1 MDCRALPSHKLPHQ
15 SKLFLEY
22 LNNFSKVQAFYA
34 HAPKMASVTAVAS
47 KLDFPKELRSAVA
60 AILRAQNAAFGAG
73 PAVFENLDR
82 LEKGAVAI
90 VSGQQVGLF
99 GGPAYSFYKALSA
112 IQLANEVTRSGIEA
126 VPVFW
131 MATEDHDV
139 DEVRHVSWFQEGQLK
154 RFELAAPP
162 EQEAGRPVGK
172 ILLGPQIDEQVH
184 EAAEL
189 LVKQGSVLLA
199 QFLKESYNRGETYGS
214 AFAKLFVRL
223 FSQLG
228 LILLDPLDPALHR
241 IAAPVYR
248 QAIEDRDTLNEKL
261 LRRGKE
267 LEATGF
273 SAQVKVTATSTL
285 LFYMGNQC
293 NECGDKAQ
301 TKAQAS
307 DGVRKAITANGHGKF
322 QAGEKQWATAELLKA
337 IESTPQ
343 DFSPSALLRAVVQDY
358 LLPTVGY
365 IGGAAE
371 IAYFA
376 QSEVVYRHV
385 LGRMPVILPRPD
397 FTLVDIKAAKLLRV
411 YNLKVEDIWAGSQE
425 VRRRM
430 ERASVPKELSRDFD
444 RNHKQVT
451 KMLDQLHDQLKKLD
465 PTLQGAV
472 ETARKKIEYQI
483 DKLRRKTGRATVAK
497 ATLLAVYENFLE
509 QLLYPHKVL
518 QSRELCLLPFLARW
532 SPGGLTE
539 LQKLCGSKNLGHHCI
554 VQLS

>member
-1 MDCRALPSHKLPHQ
+1 MDCRALASHKLPHQ

-22 LNNFSKVQAFYA
+22 LNNFSKVQEFYA
-34 HAPKMASVTAVAS
+34 HVPKMASVTAVAR
-47 KLDFPKELRSAVA
+47 KVEFPKERRSAVA
-60 AILRAQNAAFGAG
+60 AILRAQNAAIGAG
-73 PAVFENLDR
+73 PAVFENLSR
-82 LEKGAVAI
+82 LEKGAMAI

-99 GGPAYSFYKALSA
+99 SGPAYSFYKALSA
-112 IQLANEVTRSGIEA
+112 IQLANEVTRSGIDA

-154 RFELAAPP
+154 RFELASPG
-162 EQEAGRPVGK
+162 EQDAGRPVGK
-172 ILLGPQIDEQVH
+172 ILLGAQIDEQVH

-199 QFLKESYNRGETYGS
+199 QLLKESYNRGETYGS
-214 AFAKLFVRL
+214 AFAKLFARL
-223 FSQLG
+223 FSQQG
-228 LILLDPLDPALHR
+228 LILLDPLDSALHR
-241 IAAPVYR
+241 IAVPVYR
-248 QAIEDRDTLNEKL
+248 QAVEDRDALNEKL

-267 LEATGF
+267 LEAAGF
-273 SAQVKVTATSTL
+273 AAQVKVTAKSTL
-285 LFYMGNQC
+285 LFHMGNQC
-293 NECGDKAQ
+293 GDKTQ
-301 TKAQAS
+301 S
-307 DGVRKAITANGHGKF
+307 DGVRKPIATNGHGKF
-322 QAGEKQWATAELLKA
+322 QAGDKQWAAPELLKA
-337 IESTPQ
+337 VENAPQ
-343 DFSPSALLRAVVQDY
+343 DFSPSALLRSVVQDY
-358 LLPTVGY
+358 LLPTVAY

-376 QSEVVYRHV
+376 QSEVVYKHV
-385 LGRMPVILPRPD
+385 LGRMPVILSRPD
-397 FTLVDIKAAKLLRV
+397 FTLVDIKAAKLLRA

-430 ERASVPKELSRDFD
+430 ERASVPKDLSRDFD
-444 RNHKQVT
+444 RNHKQVM
-451 KMLDQLHDQLKKLD
+451 KMLDQLHSQLKKLD

-472 ETARKKIEYQI
+472 ETARKKIDYQI
-483 DKLRRKTGRATVAK
+483 DKLRRKTGRAQDGK

-532 SPGGLTE
+532 GPGGLAE
-539 LQKLCGSKNLGHHCI
+539 LQKLCGSKNLGRHCI

>member
-1 MDCRALPSHKLPHQ
+1 MDCRALASHKLPHQ

-34 HAPKMASVTAVAS
+34 HAPKMSSVTAVARE
-47 KLDFPKELRSAVA
+47 LDFPKERRSAVA
-60 AILRAQNAAFGAG
+60 TILRAQNTAFGAG

-82 LEKGAVAI
+82 LEKGAVAV

-99 GGPAYSFYKALSA
+99 SGPAYSFYKALSA
-112 IQLANEVTRSGIEA
+112 VQVANELTRSGIEA

-154 RFELAAPP
+154 RFELAAPD
-162 EQEAGRPVGK
+162 EKHAGRPVGK
-172 ILLGPQIDEQVH
+172 ILLDAQIDEQVH

-189 LVKQGSVLLA
+189 LVKQGSLLLA
-199 QFLKESYNRGETYGS
+199 QFLKESYSRGETYGS
-214 AFAKLFVRL
+214 AFAKLFAKL
-223 FSQLG
+223 FSQQG

-248 QAIEDRDTLNEKL
+248 QAIEDRDVLNEHL

-273 SAQVKVTATSTL
+273 AAQVKVTAKSTL
-285 LFYMGNQC
+285 LFYMGC
-293 NECGDKAQ
+293 ECGDKSQ
-301 TKAQAS
+301 TS
-307 DGVRKAITANGHGKF
+307 DGVRKAIAATGHGKF
-322 QAGEKQWATAELLKA
+322 QAGEKQWASAELLKA
-337 IESTPQ
+337 IESKPE
-343 DFSPSALLRAVVQDY
+343 DFSPSALLRAVAQDY
-358 LLPTVGY
+358 LLPTVAY

-376 QSEVVYRHV
+376 QSEVVYKHV
-385 LGRMPVILPRPD
+385 LGRMPVILSRPD
-397 FTLVDIKAAKLLRV
+397 FTLVDIKAAKLLRA
-411 YNLKVEDIWAGSQE
+411 YKLNVEDIWSGSQE

-430 ERASVPKELSRDFD
+430 ELASVPKDLSRDFD
-444 RNHKQVT
+444 RNLKQVM

-483 DKLRRKTGRATVAK
+483 DKLRRKTGRAQDAK

-532 SPGGLTE
+532 GPGGLTE
-539 LQKLCGSKNLGHHCI
+539 LQKLCGSKNLGRHCI

>member
-1 MDCRALPSHKLPHQ
+1 MDCRALASHKLPHQ

-22 LNNFSKVQAFYA
+22 LNNFSKAQAFYA
-34 HAPKMASVTAVAS
+34 HAPKMSSVTAAARE
-47 KLDFPKELRSAVA
+47 LDFPKERRSTVATTLRV
-60 AILRAQNAAFGAG
+60 QNTTFGAG

-82 LEKGAVAI
+82 LEKGAIAI

-99 GGPAYSFYKALSA
+99 SGPAYSFYKALSA
-112 IQLANEVTRSGIEA
+112 IQVANEVTRSGVEA

-154 RFELAAPP
+154 RFELPAPH
-162 EQEAGRPVGK
+162 EKEAGRPVGK
-172 ILLGPQIDEQVH
+172 ILLGAQIDEQVR

-214 AFAKLFVRL
+214 AFAKLFARL
-223 FSQLG
+223 FSQQG

-248 QAIEDRDTLNEKL
+248 QAIDDRDALNEKL

-267 LEATGF
+267 LEAAGF
-273 SAQVKVTATSTL
+273 SAQVKVTAKSTL

-293 NECGDKAQ
+293 GDEAQ
-301 TKAQAS
+301 TS
-307 DGVRKAITANGHGKF
+307 DGVRKAIAASGHGKF
-322 QAGEKQWATAELLKA
+322 QAGEKQWSTTELLKTV
-337 IESTPQ
+337 ESTPE

-358 LLPTVGY
+358 LLPTVAY

-376 QSEVVYRHV
+376 QSEVVYKHV
-385 LGRMPVILPRPD
+385 LGRMPVILSRPD
-397 FTLVDIKAAKLLRV
+397 FTLVDIKAAKLLRA
-411 YNLKVEDIWAGSQE
+411 YKLNVEDIWTGSQE

-430 ERASVPKELSRDFD
+430 ERASVPKDLSRDFD
-444 RNHKQVT
+444 RNHKQIM
-451 KMLDQLHDQLKKLD
+451 KMLDQLRDQLKKLD

-483 DKLRRKTGRATVAK
+483 DKLRRKTGRAQDAK
-497 ATLLAVYENFLE
+497 ATLLAVYETFLE

-532 SPGGLTE
+532 GPGGLTE
-539 LQKLCGSKNLGHHCI
+539 LQKLCGSKNLGRHCI

>member
-1 MDCRALPSHKLPHQ
+1 MDCRALASHKLPHQ

-34 HAPKMASVTAVAS
+34 HAPKLSSVTAVARE
-47 KLDFPKELRSAVA
+47 LDFPKERRSAVA
-60 AILRAQNAAFGAG
+60 ATLRAQNTAFGAG
-73 PAVFENLDR
+73 TAVFENLER

-99 GGPAYSFYKALSA
+99 SGPAYSFYKALSA
-112 IQLANEVTRSGIEA
+112 IQVANEVTRSGIEA

-154 RFELAAPP
+154 RFELAAPD
-162 EQEAGRPVGK
+162 EKDAGRPVGK
-172 ILLGPQIDEQVH
+172 ILLGAQIDEQVH

-214 AFAKLFVRL
+214 AFAKLFARL
-223 FSQLG
+223 FAQQG

-241 IAAPVYR
+241 VAAPVYR
-248 QAIEDRDTLNEKL
+248 QAIEDRDVLNEKL

-267 LEATGF
+267 LEAAGF
-273 SAQVKVTATSTL
+273 SAQVKVTAKSTL

-293 NECGDKAQ
+293 GDKG
-301 TKAQAS
+301 QAS
-307 DGVRKAITANGHGKF
+307 DGVRKAIAATGHGKF
-322 QAGEKQWATAELLKA
+322 QAGEKQWASAELLKA
-337 IESTPQ
+337 IETTPE

-376 QSEVVYRHV
+376 QSEAVYKRV
-385 LGRMPVILPRPD
+385 LGRMPVILSRPD
-397 FTLVDIKAAKLLRV
+397 FTLVDIKAAKLLRA
-411 YNLKVEDIWAGSQE
+411 YKLTVEDIWAGSQE

-430 ERASVPKELSRDFD
+430 ELASVPKDLSRDFD
-444 RNHKQVT
+444 RNHKQVV

-472 ETARKKIEYQI
+472 DTARKKIDYQI
-483 DKLRRKTGRATVAK
+483 DKLRRKTGRAQDAK

-518 QSRELCLLPFLARW
+518 QSRALCLLPFLARW
-532 SPGGLTE
+532 GPGGLTE
-539 LQKLCGSKNLGHHCI
+539 LQKLCGSKNLGRHCI

>member
-1 MDCRALPSHKLPHQ
+1 MDCRALASHKLPHP

-34 HAPKMASVTAVAS
+34 HAPKISSVTAVARE
-47 KLDFPKELRSAVA
+47 LDFPKERRNAVTT
-60 AILRAQNAAFGAG
+60 ILRAQNAAFGTG
-73 PAVFENLDR
+73 PAVFDNLDR
-82 LEKGAVAI
+82 LEKGAVAV

-99 GGPAYSFYKALSA
+99 SGPAYSFYKALSA
-112 IQLANEVTRSGIEA
+112 IQVANELTRSGIEA

-139 DEVRHVSWFQEGQLK
+139 DEVRHVSWFQDGQLK

-162 EQEAGRPVGK
+162 EQDAGRPVGN
-172 ILLGPQIDEQVH
+172 ILLGAQIDEQVH

-199 QFLKESYNRGETYGS
+199 QFLKESYSRSETYGS
-214 AFAKLFVRL
+214 AFAKLFAKL
-223 FSQLG
+223 FSQQG

-248 QAIEDRDTLNEKL
+248 QAIEYRDALNEKL
-261 LRRGKE
+261 LRRDKE
-267 LEATGF
+267 LEAAGF
-273 SAQVKVTATSTL
+273 SAQVKVTAKSTL
-285 LFYMGNQC
+285 LFYMGCQ
-293 NECGDKAQ
+293 CGDKAL
-301 TKAQAS
+301 AS
-307 DGVRKAITANGHGKF
+307 DGVRKAIATSGHGKF
-322 QAGEKQWATAELLKA
+322 QAGEKQWATAELLKV
-337 IESTPQ
+337 IENTPG
-343 DFSPSALLRAVVQDY
+343 DFSPSALLRAVVQDF
-358 LLPTVGY
+358 LLPTVAY

-376 QSEVVYRHV
+376 QSEVVYKHV
-385 LGRMPVILPRPD
+385 LGRMPVILSRPD
-397 FTLVDIKAAKLLRV
+397 FTLVDIKAAKLLRT
-411 YNLKVEDIWAGSQE
+411 YKLNVEDIWAGSQE

-430 ERASVPKELSRDFD
+430 ERASVPKDVSRDFD
-444 RNHKQVT
+444 RNHKQVM
-451 KMLDQLHDQLKKLD
+451 KMLGQLHDQLKKLD

-483 DKLRRKTGRATVAK
+483 DKLRRKTGRAQDAK
-497 ATLLAVYENFLE
+497 ATLLAVSENFLE

-532 SPGGLTE
+532 GPGGLTE
-539 LQKLCGSKNLGHHCI
+539 LQKLCGDKNLGRHCI

>member
-1 MDCRALPSHKLPHQ
+1 MDCRALASHKLPHQ

-34 HAPKMASVTAVAS
+34 HAPKISFVTAVARE
-47 KLDFPKELRSAVA
+47 LDFPKERRSAVTTM
-60 AILRAQNAAFGAG
+60 LRAQNAAFGAG
-73 PAVFENLDR
+73 PAVFANLDR
-82 LEKGAVAI
+82 LEKGAVAV

-99 GGPAYSFYKALSA
+99 SGPAYSFYKALSA
-112 IQLANEVTRSGIEA
+112 VQIANELTSLGIEA

-154 RFELAAPP
+154 RFELAPP
-162 EQEAGRPVGK
+162 VEKDAGRPVGK
-172 ILLGPQIDEQVH
+172 ILLGSQIDEQVH

-199 QFLKESYNRGETYGS
+199 QFLKESYNRGDTYGS
-214 AFAKLFVRL
+214 AFAKLFARL
-223 FSQLG
+223 FSQRG
-228 LILLDPLDPALHR
+228 LILLDPLDPALHH

-248 QAIEDRDTLNEKL
+248 QAIEDRDALNEKL

-267 LEATGF
+267 LEAAGF
-273 SAQVKVTATSTL
+273 SAQVKVTAKSTL

-293 NECGDKAQ
+293 GDKAQ
-301 TKAQAS
+301 SS
-307 DGVRKAITANGHGKF
+307 DGVRKPIVATGNGKF
-322 QAGEKQWATAELLKA
+322 QAAEKQWATADLLKA
-337 IESTPQ
+337 IESTPE
-343 DFSPSALLRAVVQDY
+343 DFSPSALLRAVAQDY
-358 LLPTVGY
+358 LLPTVAY

-376 QSEVVYRHV
+376 QSEVVYKHV
-385 LGRMPVILPRPD
+385 LRRMPVILSRPD
-397 FTLVDIKAAKLLRV
+397 FTLVDIKAAKLLRA
-411 YNLKVEDIWAGSQE
+411 YKLNVEDIWAGSQE

-430 ERASVPKELSRDFD
+430 ELASVPKDLSSDFD
-444 RNHKQVT
+444 RNHKQVV

-483 DKLRRKTGRATVAK
+483 DKLRRKTGRAQDAK

-532 SPGGLTE
+532 GPGGLTE
-539 LQKLCGSKNLGHHCI
+539 LQKLCGSKNLGRHCI

>member
-1 MDCRALPSHKLPHQ
+1 MDCRALASHKLPHQ

-22 LNNFSKVQAFYA
+22 LNNFSKVKTFYA
-34 HAPKMASVTAVAS
+34 HEPKMPSVTAVAR
-47 KLDFPKELRSAVA
+47 KLDFPKERRSAVA
-60 AILRAQNAAFGAG
+60 ATLRVQNSAFGAG
-73 PAVFENLDR
+73 PAVFENVDR

-99 GGPAYSFYKALSA
+99 SGPAYSFYKASSA
-112 IQLANEVTRSGIEA
+112 IRVANELTRSGIEA

-139 DEVRHVSWFQEGQLK
+139 DEVRHVSWFQDGQLK

-172 ILLGPQIDEQVH
+172 ILLGAQIDEQVH

-214 AFAKLFVRL
+214 AFGKLFARL
-223 FSQLG
+223 FSQQG
-228 LILLDPLDPALHR
+228 LILLDPLDPRLHR

-248 QAIEDRDTLNEKL
+248 QAIEDRDALNEQL
-261 LRRGKE
+261 LRRGKQ
-267 LEATGF
+267 LEEAGF
-273 SAQVKVTATSTL
+273 SAQVKVTAKSTL
-285 LFYMGNQC
+285 LFYMGCQC
-293 NECGDKAQ
+293 SAK
-301 TKAQAS
+301 TKTS
-307 DGVRKAITANGHGKF
+307 DGVRKAIAASGHGKF
-322 QAGEKQWATAELLKA
+322 QAGERQWSAADLLKA
-337 IESTPQ
+337 IDSTPE

-358 LLPTVGY
+358 LLPTVAY

-376 QSEVVYRHV
+376 QSEVVYQHV
-385 LGRMPVILPRPD
+385 LERMPVILSRPD
-397 FTLVDIKAAKLLRV
+397 FTLVDIKAAKLLRA

-430 ERASVPKELSRDFD
+430 ERASVPKDVSRDFD
-444 RNHKQVT
+444 RNHKQVM
-451 KMLDQLHDQLKKLD
+451 KMLGQLHDQLKKLD

-483 DKLRRKTGRATVAK
+483 DKLRRKTGRAQDAK
-497 ATLLAVYENFLE
+497 ANLIAGYETFLE

-532 SPGGLTE
+532 GPGGLTE
-539 LQKLCGSKNLGHHCI
+539 LQKLCGSKNLGRHCI

>member
-1 MDCRALPSHKLPHQ
+1 MDCRALASHNLPRQ

-34 HAPKMASVTAVAS
+34 HAPKMSSVTAVAGD
-47 KLDFPKELRSAVA
+47 LDFPNERRAAVVASLRT
-60 AILRAQNAAFGAG
+60 QNAAFGAG
-73 PAVFENLDR
+73 PAVFGNLDR

-99 GGPAYSFYKALSA
+99 SGPAYSFYKALSA
-112 IQLANEVTRSGIEA
+112 IQLAHELTRSGIEA

-139 DEVRHVSWFQEGQLK
+139 DEVRHVSWFQDGQLR
-154 RFELAAPP
+154 RFELSSPS
-162 EQEAGRPVGK
+162 EQDAGRPVGK
-172 ILLGPQIDEQVH
+172 LLLGPQIDEHVH
-184 EAAEL
+184 DAAEL
-189 LVKQGSVLLA
+189 LVRQGSVLLA
-199 QFLKESYNRGETYGS
+199 QFLNESYNRTETYGS
-214 AFAKLFVRL
+214 SFGKLFARL
-223 FSQLG
+223 FSQQG

-241 IAAPVYR
+241 VAAPVYL
-248 QAIEDRDTLNEKL
+248 QAIEHRDVLNEKL

-267 LEATGF
+267 LEAAGF
-273 SAQVKVTATSTL
+273 SAQVKVTAKSTL

-293 NECGDKAQ
+293 GDKAQ
-301 TKAQAS
+301 P
-307 DGVRKAITANGHGKF
+307 DGVRKPVVTSGNGKF
-322 QAGEKQWATAELLKA
+322 QAGEKQWNTAEVLKA
-337 IESTPQ
+337 VENAPE

-358 LLPTVGY
+358 LLPTVAY

-376 QSEVVYRHV
+376 QSEVVYQHV

-397 FTLVDIKAAKLLRV
+397 FTLVDVKAAKLLHA
-411 YNLKVEDIWAGSQE
+411 YKLKVEDIWAGSQE

-430 ERASVPKELSRDFD
+430 ELASVPKDLSRDFD
-444 RNHKQVT
+444 RNHKQLI
-451 KMLDQLHDQLKKLD
+451 KMLDQLHGQLKKLD

-483 DKLRRKTGRATVAK
+483 DKLRRKTGRAQDGK

-532 SPGGLTE
+532 GPGGLTE
-539 LQKLCGSKNLGHHCI
+539 LQKLCGSRNLGRHSI

>member
-1 MDCRALPSHKLPHQ
+1 MS
-15 SKLFLEY
+15 
-22 LNNFSKVQAFYA
+22 
-34 HAPKMASVTAVAS
+34 SVTAVAR
-47 KLDFPKELRSAVA
+47 KLDFPTERRSAVA
-60 AILRAQNAAFGAG
+60 AILRLQNTAFGAG
-73 PAVFENLDR
+73 PAVSENLDR

-99 GGPAYSFYKALSA
+99 SGPAYAFYKALSA
-112 IQLANEVTRSGIEA
+112 IQVAKELTRSGIEA

-139 DEVRHVSWFQEGQLK
+139 DEVRHVSWFQDGRLK
-154 RFELAAPP
+154 RFELAAPG

-172 ILLGPQIDEQVH
+172 ILLGAQIDEQVH

-189 LVKQGSVLLA
+189 LVKQGSLLLA

-214 AFAKLFVRL
+214 AFGKLFARL
-223 FSQLG
+223 FSQQG

-248 QAIEDRDTLNEKL
+248 QAIEGRDTLNEQL

-267 LEATGF
+267 LEVAGF
-273 SAQVKVTATSTL
+273 SAQVKVTAKSTL
-285 LFYMGNQC
+285 LFYMGG
-293 NECGDKAQ
+293 ERAGE
-301 TKAQAS
+301 AQAT
-307 DGVRKAITANGHGKF
+307 GGMRKPLTANGHGRF
-322 QAGEKQWATAELLKA
+322 QAGEKQRSTSELLQA
-337 IESTPQ
+337 IETTPE
-343 DFSPSALLRAVVQDY
+343 DFSPSALFRAVVQDY
-358 LLPTVGY
+358 LLPTVAY

-376 QSEVVYRHV
+376 QSEVVYKQV
-385 LGRMPVILPRPD
+385 LGRMPVILSRPD
-397 FTLVDIKAAKLLRV
+397 FTLVDIKAAKLLRA
-411 YNLKVEDIWAGSQE
+411 YHLKVEDIWAGSQE

-430 ERASVPKELSRDFD
+430 ELASLPKDLSRDFD
-444 RNHKQVT
+444 RNYKQVM
-451 KMLDQLHDQLKKLD
+451 KMLDQLHGQLKKLD
-465 PTLQGAV
+465 PSLQGAV

-483 DKLRRKTGRATVAK
+483 DKLRRKTGRAQDAK
-497 ATLLAVYENFLE
+497 ATLLAMYENFLE

-532 SPGGLTE
+532 GPGGLTE
-539 LQKLCGSKNLGHHCI
+539 LQKLCGGKNLGRHCI

>member
-1 MDCRALPSHKLPHQ
+1 MDCRALASHKLPHQ

-34 HAPKMASVTAVAS
+34 HAPKISSVTAVARE
-47 KLDFPKELRSAVA
+47 LDFPKERRSAVTTM
-60 AILRAQNAAFGAG
+60 LRAQNAALGAG
-73 PAVFENLDR
+73 PAVFANLDR
-82 LEKGAVAI
+82 LEKGAVAV

-99 GGPAYSFYKALSA
+99 SGPAYSFYKALSA
-112 IQLANEVTRSGIEA
+112 VQIANELTSSGIEA

-154 RFELAAPP
+154 RFELAPP
-162 EQEAGRPVGK
+162 VEKDAGRPVGK
-172 ILLGPQIDEQVH
+172 ILLGSQIDEQVH

-199 QFLKESYNRGETYGS
+199 QFLKESYNRGDTYGS
-214 AFAKLFVRL
+214 AFAKLFARL
-223 FSQLG
+223 FSQRG
-228 LILLDPLDPALHR
+228 LILLDPLDPALHH

-248 QAIEDRDTLNEKL
+248 QAIEDRDALNEKL

-267 LEATGF
+267 LEAAGF
-273 SAQVKVTATSTL
+273 SAQVKVTAKSTL

-293 NECGDKAQ
+293 GDKAQ
-301 TKAQAS
+301 SS
-307 DGVRKAITANGHGKF
+307 DGVRKPIVATGNGKF
-322 QAGEKQWATAELLKA
+322 QAAEKQWATADLLKA
-337 IESTPQ
+337 IESTPE
-343 DFSPSALLRAVVQDY
+343 DFSPSALLRAVAQDY
-358 LLPTVGY
+358 LLPTVAY

-376 QSEVVYRHV
+376 QSEVVYKHV
-385 LGRMPVILPRPD
+385 LRRMPVILSRPD
-397 FTLVDIKAAKLLRV
+397 FTLVDIKAAKLLRA
-411 YNLKVEDIWAGSQE
+411 YKLNVEDIWAGSQE

-430 ERASVPKELSRDFD
+430 ELASVPKDLSSDFD
-444 RNHKQVT
+444 RNHKQVV

-483 DKLRRKTGRATVAK
+483 DKLRRKTGRAQDAK

-532 SPGGLTE
+532 GPGGLTE
-539 LQKLCGSKNLGHHCI
+539 LQKLCGSKNLGRHCI

>member
-1 MDCRALPSHKLPHQ
+1 MDCRALASHKLPHQ

-22 LNNFSKVQAFYA
+22 LNNFPKVQGFYA
-34 HAPKMASVTAVAS
+34 HAPKMSSVTAAARD
-47 KLDFPKELRSAVA
+47 LDFPKERRSAVA
-60 AILRAQNAAFGAG
+60 ATLRAQNTAFGAG

-99 GGPAYSFYKALSA
+99 SGPAYSFYKALSA
-112 IQLANEVTRSGIEA
+112 VQVANEVTRSGIDA

-139 DEVRHVSWFQEGQLK
+139 DEVRHVSWFQDGQLK
-154 RFELAAPP
+154 RFELAAPD
-162 EQEAGRPVGK
+162 EHDAGRPVGK
-172 ILLGPQIDEQVH
+172 ILLGAQIEEQVH
-184 EAAEL
+184 EAADL

-199 QFLKESYNRGETYGS
+199 QLLKESYNRGETYGS
-214 AFAKLFVRL
+214 AFAKLFARL
-223 FSQLG
+223 FSQQG
-228 LILLDPLDPALHR
+228 LILLDPLDSPLHR

-248 QAIEDRDTLNEKL
+248 QAIEDRDALNEKL

-267 LEATGF
+267 LESAGF
-273 SAQVKVTATSTL
+273 SAQVKVTAKSTL
-285 LFYMGNQC
+285 LFYMGNAY
-293 NECGDKAQ
+293 GDKAQ
-301 TKAQAS
+301 PAY
-307 DGVRKAITANGHGKF
+307 GVRKAIATAGHGKF
-322 QAGEKQWATAELLKA
+322 QAGEKQWSAAELLQA
-337 IESTPQ
+337 IESTPE

-358 LLPTVGY
+358 LLPTVAY

-385 LGRMPVILPRPD
+385 LGRMPVILSRPD
-397 FTLVDIKAAKLLRV
+397 FTLVDIKAAKLLRA
-411 YNLKVEDIWAGSQE
+411 YKLQIEDVWGGSQE

-430 ERASVPKELSRDFD
+430 ERVSVPKDISQDFD

-451 KMLDQLHDQLKKLD
+451 KMLDQLHDQLKKFD

-483 DKLRRKTGRATVAK
+483 DKLRRKTGRAQDAR
-497 ATLLAVYENFLE
+497 ATLLAVYETFLE

-532 SPGGLTE
+532 GPGGLTE
-539 LQKLCGSKNLGHHCI
+539 LQKLCGSKNLGRHCI

>member
-1 MDCRALPSHKLPHQ
+1 MDCRALASHKLPHQ

-34 HAPKMASVTAVAS
+34 HAPKISSVTAVARE
-47 KLDFPKELRSAVA
+47 LDFPKERRSAVTT
-60 AILRAQNAAFGAG
+60 ILREQNTAFGAG
-73 PAVFENLDR
+73 PAVFGNLDR
-82 LEKGAVAI
+82 LENGAVVI

-99 GGPAYSFYKALSA
+99 SGPAYSFYKALSA
-112 IQLANEVTRSGIEA
+112 IQVANELTRSGIET

-154 RFELAAPP
+154 RFELAAPD
-162 EQEAGRPVGK
+162 EKDAGRPVGK
-172 ILLGPQIDEQVH
+172 ILLGAQIDEQVH

-214 AFAKLFVRL
+214 AFAKLFAKL
-223 FSQLG
+223 FSQQG

-241 IAAPVYR
+241 IAAPVYQ
-248 QAIEDRDTLNEKL
+248 QAIEDRDALNETL
-261 LRRGKE
+261 LLRGKE
-267 LEATGF
+267 LESAGF
-273 SAQVKVTATSTL
+273 SAQVKVTAKSTL

-293 NECGDKAQ
+293 GGK
-301 TKAQAS
+301 TQAS
-307 DGVRKAITANGHGKF
+307 DGVRKAIAASGHGKF
-322 QAGEKQWATAELLKA
+322 QAGEQQWAAADLLKA
-337 IESTPQ
+337 IESTPE

-358 LLPTVGY
+358 LVPTVAY

-376 QSEVVYRHV
+376 QSEVVYKHV
-385 LGRMPVILPRPD
+385 LRRMPVILSRPD
-397 FTLVDIKAAKLLRV
+397 FTLLDIKAAKLLRA
-411 YNLKVEDIWAGSQE
+411 YKLNVEDIWAGSQE

-430 ERASVPKELSRDFD
+430 ELASVPKDLSRDFD
-444 RNHKQVT
+444 RNHKQVV
-451 KMLDQLHDQLKKLD
+451 KMLDQLHDQLKNLD

-483 DKLRRKTGRATVAK
+483 DKLRRKTGRAQDAK

-532 SPGGLTE
+532 GPGGLTE
-539 LQKLCGSKNLGHHCI
+539 LQKLCGSKNLGRHCI

>member
-1 MDCRALPSHKLPHQ
+1 MDCRALASHKLPHQ

-22 LNNFSKVQAFYA
+22 LHNFSKVQGFYA
-34 HAPKMASVTAVAS
+34 HAPKMASVTAAARD
-47 KLDFPKELRSAVA
+47 LDFSQERGNAVA
-60 AILRAQNAAFGAG
+60 AALRVQNTAFGAG

-99 GGPAYSFYKALSA
+99 SGPAYSFYKALSA
-112 IQLANEVTRSGIEA
+112 VQVANEVTRSGIEA

-139 DEVRHVSWFQEGQLK
+139 DEVRHVSWFQDGQLK
-154 RFELAAPP
+154 RFELAAPD
-162 EQEAGRPVGK
+162 EQDAGRPVGK
-172 ILLGPQIDEQVH
+172 ILLGAQIEEQVH

-199 QFLKESYNRGETYGS
+199 QFLKESYSRGETYGS
-214 AFAKLFVRL
+214 AFAKLFARL
-223 FSQLG
+223 FSQQG
-228 LILLDPLDPALHR
+228 LILLDPLNPALHR

-248 QAIEDRDTLNEKL
+248 QAIEDRDVLNEKL

-267 LEATGF
+267 LEAAGF
-273 SAQVKVTATSTL
+273 SAQVKVTAKSTL
-285 LFYMGNQC
+285 LFYMGNAS
-293 NECGDKAQ
+293 GKAQ
-301 TKAQAS
+301 PA
-307 DGVRKAITANGHGKF
+307 DGMRKAIATASHGKF
-322 QAGEKQWATAELLKA
+322 QAGEKQWSATELLTA
-337 IESTPQ
+337 IKSTPE

-358 LLPTVGY
+358 LMPTVAY

-376 QSEVVYRHV
+376 QSEVVYKHV
-385 LGRMPVILPRPD
+385 LGRMPVILSRPD
-397 FTLVDIKAAKLLRV
+397 FTLVDVKAAKLLRA
-411 YNLKVEDIWAGSQE
+411 YKLQIEDIWGGSQE

-430 ERASVPKELSRDFD
+430 ELASVPKDISQDFD

-483 DKLRRKTGRATVAK
+483 DKLRRKTGRAQDAK
-497 ATLLAVYENFLE
+497 ATLLAVYETFLE

-532 SPGGLTE
+532 GPGGLTE
-539 LQKLCGSKNLGHHCI
+539 LQKLCGSKNLGRHCI

>member
-1 MDCRALPSHKLPHQ
+1 MDCRALASHKLPHQ

-34 HAPKMASVTAVAS
+34 HAPKISSVTAVARE
-47 KLDFPKELRSAVA
+47 LDFPKERRSAVTTM
-60 AILRAQNAAFGAG
+60 LRAQNAAFGAG
-73 PAVFENLDR
+73 PAVFANLGR
-82 LEKGAVAI
+82 LEKGAVAV

-99 GGPAYSFYKALSA
+99 SGPAYSFYKALSA
-112 IQLANEVTRSGIEA
+112 VQIANELTSSGIEA

-154 RFELAAPP
+154 RFELAPP
-162 EQEAGRPVGK
+162 VEKDAGRPVGK
-172 ILLGPQIDEQVH
+172 ILLGSQIDEQVH

-199 QFLKESYNRGETYGS
+199 QFLKESYNRGDTYGS
-214 AFAKLFVRL
+214 AFAKLFARL
-223 FSQLG
+223 FSQRG
-228 LILLDPLDPALHR
+228 LILLDPLDPALHH

-248 QAIEDRDTLNEKL
+248 QAIEDRDALNEKL

-267 LEATGF
+267 LEAAGF
-273 SAQVKVTATSTL
+273 SAQVKVTAKSTL

-293 NECGDKAQ
+293 GDKAQ
-301 TKAQAS
+301 SS
-307 DGVRKAITANGHGKF
+307 DGVRKPIVATGNGKF
-322 QAGEKQWATAELLKA
+322 QAAEKQWATADLLKA
-337 IESTPQ
+337 IESTPE
-343 DFSPSALLRAVVQDY
+343 DFSPSALLRAVAQDY
-358 LLPTVGY
+358 LLPTVAY

-376 QSEVVYRHV
+376 QSEVVYKHV
-385 LGRMPVILPRPD
+385 LRRMPVILSRPD
-397 FTLVDIKAAKLLRV
+397 FTLVDIKAAKLLRA
-411 YNLKVEDIWAGSQE
+411 YKLNVEDIWAGSQE

-430 ERASVPKELSRDFD
+430 ELASVPKDLSSDFD
-444 RNHKQVT
+444 RNHKQVV

-483 DKLRRKTGRATVAK
+483 DKLRRKTGRAQDAK

-532 SPGGLTE
+532 GPGGLTE
-539 LQKLCGSKNLGHHCI
+539 LQKLCGSKNLGRHCI

>member
-1 MDCRALPSHKLPHQ
+1 MDCRALASHKLPHQ

-34 HAPKMASVTAVAS
+34 HAPKISSVTAVARE
-47 KLDFPKELRSAVA
+47 LDIPKERRSAVTT
-60 AILRAQNAAFGAG
+60 ILRAQNAAFGAG

-99 GGPAYSFYKALSA
+99 SGPAYSFYKALSA
-112 IQLANEVTRSGIEA
+112 IQVANELTRSGIEA

-154 RFELAAPP
+154 RFELAAPA
-162 EQEAGRPVGK
+162 EQDAGRPVGK

-214 AFAKLFVRL
+214 AFAKLFAKL
-223 FSQLG
+223 FSQQG

-248 QAIEDRDTLNEKL
+248 QAIENRDALNEKL

-267 LEATGF
+267 LEAAGF
-273 SAQVKVTATSTL
+273 SAQVKVTAKSTL

-293 NECGDKAQ
+293 GDN
-301 TKAQAS
+301 TQAN
-307 DGVRKAITANGHGKF
+307 DGVRKAIAANGHGKF
-322 QAGEKQWATAELLKA
+322 EAGEKQWATADLLKA
-337 IESTPQ
+337 IENTPE
-343 DFSPSALLRAVVQDY
+343 DFSPGALLRAVVQDY
-358 LLPTVGY
+358 LLPTVAY

-376 QSEVVYRHV
+376 QSEVVYKHV
-385 LGRMPVILPRPD
+385 LRRMPVILSRPD
-397 FTLVDIKAAKLLRV
+397 FTLVDTKAAKLLRA
-411 YNLKVEDIWAGSQE
+411 YKLSVEDIWTGSQE

-430 ERASVPKELSRDFD
+430 ELASVPKDLSRDFD
-444 RNHKQVT
+444 RNHRQVV
-451 KMLDQLHDQLKKLD
+451 KMLDQLHEQLKKLD

-483 DKLRRKTGRATVAK
+483 DKLRRKTGRAQDAK

-532 SPGGLTE
+532 GPGGLTE
-539 LQKLCGSKNLGHHCI
+539 LQKLCGSKNLGRHCI

>member
-1 MDCRALPSHKLPHQ
+1 MDCRALASHKLPHQ

-34 HAPKMASVTAVAS
+34 HAPRISSVTALARE
-47 KLDFPKELRSAVA
+47 LDFPKERRSAVA
-60 AILRAQNAAFGAG
+60 AILRVQNTTFGAA

-99 GGPAYSFYKALSA
+99 SGPAYSFYKALSA
-112 IQLANEVTRSGIEA
+112 IQVANELTRSEIEA

-139 DEVRHVSWFQEGQLK
+139 DEVCHVSWFQDGQLK
-154 RFELAAPP
+154 RFELSPP
-162 EQEAGRPVGK
+162 VEKDAGRPVGK
-172 ILLGPQIDEQVH
+172 ILLGSQIDEQVH

-214 AFAKLFVRL
+214 AFAKLFAKL
-223 FSQLG
+223 FSQQG
-228 LILLDPLDPALHR
+228 LILLDPLDPGLHR
-241 IAAPVYR
+241 IGAPIYR
-248 QAIEDRDTLNEKL
+248 EAIEERDALNEKL
-261 LRRGKE
+261 LKRGKE
-267 LEATGF
+267 LEAAGF
-273 SAQVKVTATSTL
+273 SAQVKVTAKSTL

-293 NECGDKAQ
+293 GDM
-301 TKAQAS
+301 AQAS
-307 DGVRKAITANGHGKF
+307 DGVRKAIVANGHGKF
-322 QAGEKQWATAELLKA
+322 QAGGKQWAVADLLKA
-337 IESTPQ
+337 IESTPE

-358 LLPTVGY
+358 LLPTVAY

-376 QSEVVYRHV
+376 QSEVVYKHV
-385 LGRMPVILPRPD
+385 LGRMPVILSRPD
-397 FTLVDIKAAKLLRV
+397 FTLVDVKAAKLLRA

-451 KMLDQLHDQLKKLD
+451 KMLDHLHGQLKNLD

-472 ETARKKIEYQI
+472 ETATQKK
-483 DKLRRKTGRATVAK
+483 
-497 ATLLAVYENFLE
+497 
-509 QLLYPHKVL
+509 
-518 QSRELCLLPFLARW
+518 
-532 SPGGLTE
+532 
-539 LQKLCGSKNLGHHCI
+539 
-554 VQLS
+554 

>member
-1 MDCRALPSHKLPHQ
+1 MDCRALASHKLPHQ

-34 HAPKMASVTAVAS
+34 HAPKISSVTAVARE
-47 KLDFPKELRSAVA
+47 LDIPKERRSAVTT
-60 AILRAQNAAFGAG
+60 ILRAQNAAFGAG

-99 GGPAYSFYKALSA
+99 SGPAYSFYKALSA
-112 IQLANEVTRSGIEA
+112 IQVANELTRSGIEA

-131 MATEDHDV
+131 MATEDHYV

-154 RFELAAPP
+154 RFELAAPA
-162 EQEAGRPVGK
+162 EQDAGRPVGK

-214 AFAKLFVRL
+214 AFAKLFAKL
-223 FSQLG
+223 FSQQG

-248 QAIEDRDTLNEKL
+248 QAIEDRDALNEKL
-261 LRRGKE
+261 LLRGKE
-267 LEATGF
+267 LEAAGF
-273 SAQVKVTATSTL
+273 SAQVKVTAKSTL

-293 NECGDKAQ
+293 GN
-301 TKAQAS
+301 KAQAS
-307 DGVRKAITANGHGKF
+307 DGVRKTIAASGHGKF
-322 QAGEKQWATAELLKA
+322 EAGEKQWATADLLQA
-337 IESTPQ
+337 IESTPE

-358 LLPTVGY
+358 LLPTVAY

-376 QSEVVYRHV
+376 QSEVVYKHV
-385 LGRMPVILPRPD
+385 LRRMPVILSRPD
-397 FTLVDIKAAKLLRV
+397 FTLVDIKAAKLLRA
-411 YNLKVEDIWAGSQE
+411 YKLSVEDIWAGSQE

-430 ERASVPKELSRDFD
+430 ELASVPKDLSRDFD
-444 RNHKQVT
+444 RNHKQVV

-483 DKLRRKTGRATVAK
+483 DKLRRKTGRAQDAK

-532 SPGGLTE
+532 GPGGLTE
-539 LQKLCGSKNLGHHCI
+539 LQKLCGSKNLGRHCI

>member
-1 MDCRALPSHKLPHQ
+1 MDCRALASHKLPHQ

-34 HAPKMASVTAVAS
+34 HAPKISSVTAVARE
-47 KLDFPKELRSAVA
+47 LDFPKERRSAVTTM
-60 AILRAQNAAFGAG
+60 LRAQNAAFGAG
-73 PAVFENLDR
+73 PAVFANLDR
-82 LEKGAVAI
+82 LEKGAVAV

-99 GGPAYSFYKALSA
+99 SGPAYSFYKALSA
-112 IQLANEVTRSGIEA
+112 VQIANELTSSGIEA

-154 RFELAAPP
+154 RFELAPP
-162 EQEAGRPVGK
+162 VEKDAGRPVGK
-172 ILLGPQIDEQVH
+172 ILLGSQIDEQVH

-199 QFLKESYNRGETYGS
+199 QFLKESYNRGDTYGS
-214 AFAKLFVRL
+214 AFAKLFARL
-223 FSQLG
+223 FSQRG
-228 LILLDPLDPALHR
+228 LILLDPLDPALHH

-248 QAIEDRDTLNEKL
+248 QAIEDRDALNEKL

-267 LEATGF
+267 LEVAGF
-273 SAQVKVTATSTL
+273 SAQVKVTAKSTL

-293 NECGDKAQ
+293 GDKAQ
-301 TKAQAS
+301 SS
-307 DGVRKAITANGHGKF
+307 DGVRKPIVATGNGKF
-322 QAGEKQWATAELLKA
+322 QAAEKQWATADLLKA
-337 IESTPQ
+337 IESTPE
-343 DFSPSALLRAVVQDY
+343 DFSPSALLRAVAQDY
-358 LLPTVGY
+358 LLPTVAY

-376 QSEVVYRHV
+376 QSEVVYKHV
-385 LGRMPVILPRPD
+385 LRRMPVILSRPD
-397 FTLVDIKAAKLLRV
+397 FTLVDIKAAKLLRA
-411 YNLKVEDIWAGSQE
+411 YKLNVEDIWAGSQE

-430 ERASVPKELSRDFD
+430 ELASVPKDLSSDFD
-444 RNHKQVT
+444 RNHKQVV

-483 DKLRRKTGRATVAK
+483 DKLRRKTGRAQDAK

-532 SPGGLTE
+532 GPGGLTE
-539 LQKLCGSKNLGHHCI
+539 LQKLCGSKNLGRHCI

>member
-1 MDCRALPSHKLPHQ
+1 MDCRALASHKLPHQ

-34 HAPKMASVTAVAS
+34 HAPKLSSVVAVARE
-47 KLDFPKELRSAVA
+47 LDFPKDRRSAVVA
-60 AILRAQNAAFGAG
+60 TLRAQNTGFGVG
-73 PAVFENLDR
+73 RAVFENLER

-99 GGPAYSFYKALSA
+99 SGPAYSFYKALSA
-112 IQLANEVTRSGIEA
+112 IQVANELTRSGIEA
-126 VPVFW
+126 VPIFW

-139 DEVRHVSWFQEGQLK
+139 DEVRHVSWFQDGQLK
-154 RFELAAPP
+154 RFELAAPD
-162 EQEAGRPVGK
+162 QKDSGRAVGK
-172 ILLGPQIDEQVH
+172 ILLGVPIDEQVH

-189 LVKQGSVLLA
+189 LVKQGGVLLA
-199 QFLKESYNRGETYGS
+199 QFLKDSYKRGETYGS
-214 AFAKLFVRL
+214 AFAKLFARL
-223 FSQLG
+223 FSQQG

-248 QAIEDRDTLNEKL
+248 QAIEDRDALNEKL
-261 LRRGKE
+261 LGRGKE
-267 LEATGF
+267 LEAAGF
-273 SAQVKVTATSTL
+273 TAQVKVTAKSTL
-285 LFYMGNQC
+285 LFYMGC
-293 NECGDKAQ
+293 ECGDQAQ
-301 TKAQAS
+301 TS
-307 DGVRKAITANGHGKF
+307 DGVRKAIATAGHGKF

-337 IESTPQ
+337 IETTPE

-376 QSEVVYRHV
+376 QSEVVYKHV
-385 LGRMPVILPRPD
+385 LERMPVILSRPD
-397 FTLVDIKAAKLLRV
+397 FTLVDTKAAKLLRA
-411 YNLKVEDIWAGSQE
+411 YKLNVEDIWAGSQE

-430 ERASVPKELSRDFD
+430 ELASVPKDLSRDFD
-444 RNHKQVT
+444 RNHKQVM
-451 KMLDQLHDQLKKLD
+451 KMLDQLHDHLRKLD

-472 ETARKKIEYQI
+472 QTARKKIDFPI
-483 DKLRRKTGRATVAK
+483 DKLRRKTGRAQDAK

-532 SPGGLTE
+532 GPAGLPE
-539 LQKLCGSKNLGHHCI
+539 LQKLCGSRNLGRHCI

>member
-1 MDCRALPSHKLPHQ
+1 MDCRALASHKLPHQ

-22 LNNFSKVQAFYA
+22 LNNFSMVQAFYA
-34 HAPKMASVTAVAS
+34 HAPKISSVTAVARE
-47 KLDFPKELRSAVA
+47 LDFPKERRSAVTT
-60 AILRAQNAAFGAG
+60 ILRAQNAAFGAG
-73 PAVFENLDR
+73 PAVFANLDR
-82 LEKGAVAI
+82 LEKGAVAV

-99 GGPAYSFYKALSA
+99 SGPAYSFYKALSA
-112 IQLANEVTRSGIEA
+112 VQIANELTNSGIEA

-154 RFELAAPP
+154 RFELAPP
-162 EQEAGRPVGK
+162 VEKDAGRPVGK
-172 ILLGPQIDEQVH
+172 ILLGSQIDEQVH

-214 AFAKLFVRL
+214 AFAKLFAKL
-223 FSQLG
+223 FSQQG
-228 LILLDPLDPALHR
+228 LILLDPLDPALHH

-248 QAIEDRDTLNEKL
+248 QAIEDRDALNEKL

-267 LEATGF
+267 LEAAGF
-273 SAQVKVTATSTL
+273 SAQVKVSAKSTL

-293 NECGDKAQ
+293 GDKAQ
-301 TKAQAS
+301 SS
-307 DGVRKAITANGHGKF
+307 DCVRKPIVATGNGKF
-322 QAGEKQWATAELLKA
+322 QAGERQWATADLLKA
-337 IESTPQ
+337 IESTPE
-343 DFSPSALLRAVVQDY
+343 DFSPSALLRAVAQDY
-358 LLPTVGY
+358 LLPTVAY

-376 QSEVVYRHV
+376 QSEVVYKHV
-385 LGRMPVILPRPD
+385 LGRMPVILSRPD
-397 FTLVDIKAAKLLRV
+397 FTLVDIKAAKLLRA
-411 YNLKVEDIWAGSQE
+411 YKLNVEDIWAGSQE

-430 ERASVPKELSRDFD
+430 ELASVPKDLSRDFD
-444 RNHKQVT
+444 RNHKQVM

-465 PTLQGAV
+465 PSLQGAV

-483 DKLRRKTGRATVAK
+483 DKLRRKTGRAQDAK

-532 SPGGLTE
+532 GPGGLTE
-539 LQKLCGSKNLGHHCI
+539 LQKLCGSKNLGRHCI

>member
-1 MDCRALPSHKLPHQ
+1 MDCRALASHKLPHQ

-22 LNNFSKVQAFYA
+22 LNNFSKVQAFYE
-34 HAPKMASVTAVAS
+34 HAPKTASVTAVARQ
-47 KLDFPKELRSAVA
+47 LDFPKERRGAVA
-60 AILRAQNAAFGAG
+60 SILRAQNTAFGAG

-99 GGPAYSFYKALSA
+99 SGPAYSFYKALSA
-112 IQLANEVTRSGIEA
+112 IQVANEVTRSGIDA

-139 DEVRHVSWFQEGQLK
+139 DEVRHVSWFQDGQLK
-154 RFELAAPP
+154 RFELPASV
-162 EQEAGRPVGK
+162 EQDAGRPVGK
-172 ILLGPQIDEQVH
+172 ILLGAQIDEQVH
-184 EAAEL
+184 DAAEL

-214 AFAKLFVRL
+214 AFAKLFARL
-223 FSQLG
+223 FSQQG
-228 LILLDPLDPALHR
+228 LILLDPLDPALHQ

-248 QAIEDRDTLNEKL
+248 QAIEDRDALNEKL

-267 LEATGF
+267 LEAAGF
-273 SAQVKVTATSTL
+273 SAQVKVTAKSTL
-285 LFYMGNQC
+285 LFYMGNH
-293 NECGDKAQ
+293 CGDKSQ
-301 TKAQAS
+301 PS
-307 DGVRKAITANGHGKF
+307 DGVRKAIATSGHGKF
-322 QAGEKQWATAELLKA
+322 QAGEKQWATAELLEA
-337 IESTPQ
+337 IESTPE

-358 LLPTVGY
+358 LLPTVAY

-376 QSEVVYRHV
+376 QSEVVYKHV
-385 LGRMPVILPRPD
+385 LGRMPVILSRPD
-397 FTLVDIKAAKLLRV
+397 FTLVDIKAAKLLRA
-411 YNLKVEDIWAGSQE
+411 YKLNVEDIWAGSQE

-430 ERASVPKELSRDFD
+430 ERASVPKDISRDFD
-444 RNHKQVT
+444 RNLKQLM
-451 KMLDQLHDQLKKLD
+451 KMLDQLHGQLKKLD

-483 DKLRRKTGRATVAK
+483 DKLRRKTGRAQDAQ
-497 ATLLAVYENFLE
+497 ATLIAVYETFLE

-532 SPGGLTE
+532 GPGGLTE
-539 LQKLCGSKNLGHHCI
+539 LQKLCGSKNLGRHCI

>member
-1 MDCRALPSHKLPHQ
+1 MS
-15 SKLFLEY
+15 
-22 LNNFSKVQAFYA
+22 
-34 HAPKMASVTAVAS
+34 SVTAVAR
-47 KLDFPKELRSAVA
+47 KLDFPKERRSTVA
-60 AILRAQNAAFGAG
+60 ASLRVQNSAFGAG

-99 GGPAYSFYKALSA
+99 SGPAYSFYKALSA
-112 IQLANEVTRSGIEA
+112 IQVANEMTRSGTEA

-139 DEVRHVSWFQEGQLK
+139 DEVRHVSWFQDGQLK
-154 RFELAAPP
+154 RFELGAPP
-162 EQEAGRPVGK
+162 EQDAGRPVGK

-199 QFLKESYNRGETYGS
+199 QLLKESYNRGETYGS
-214 AFAKLFVRL
+214 AFGKLFARI
-223 FSQLG
+223 FSQQG

-248 QAIEDRDTLNEKL
+248 RAIEDRDALNEQL

-267 LEATGF
+267 LEEAGF
-273 SAQVKVTATSTL
+273 SAQVKVTTKSTL
-285 LFYMGNQC
+285 LFYMGDQC
-293 NECGDKAQ
+293 CDKAK
-301 TKAQAS
+301 TS
-307 DGVRKAITANGHGKF
+307 DGVRKAIATSGHGKF
-322 QAGEKQWATAELLKA
+322 QAGEKQWTTAELLKA
-337 IESTPQ
+337 IESTPE
-343 DFSPSALLRAVVQDY
+343 DFSPSALLRAVVQDH

-376 QSEVVYRHV
+376 QSEVVYKHV

-397 FTLVDIKAAKLLRV
+397 FTLVDIKAAKLLRAFK
-411 YNLKVEDIWAGSQE
+411 LKVEDIWAGSQE

-430 ERASVPKELSRDFD
+430 ERASVPKDVSLEFD
-444 RNHKQVT
+444 RNHKQVM
-451 KMLDQLHDQLKKLD
+451 KMLDQLHGQLKKLD

-483 DKLRRKTGRATVAK
+483 DKLRRKTGRAQDAK
-497 ATLLAVYENFLE
+497 ANMLAGYETFLE
-509 QLLYPHKVL
+509 HLLYPHKVL

-532 SPGGLTE
+532 GPGGLTE
-539 LQKLCGSKNLGHHCI
+539 LQKLCGSKNLGRHGI